1 MKLWDKMALP
11 MRRVWNGVALRL
23 GIRKSGE
30 FPLHPALNGLLR
42 LRRDVRSC
50 EYEDVRVMW
59 EMLKRN
65 EPELARSPSRS
76 KKRLCLNFF
85 GWARSS
91 CTPHLC
97 RSCPYPCP

>member
-23 GIRKSGE
+23 GIRKSG
-30 FPLHPALNGLLR
+30 LLR
-42 LRRDVRSC
+42 LRQDVRSC

-76 KKRLCLNFF
+76 KKRFCLNFF
-85 GWARSS
+85 WWARSS

-97 RSCPYPCP
+97 RSCPCPCP

>member
-23 GIRKSGE
+23 GIRKS
-30 FPLHPALNGLLR
+30 GLLR

>member
-23 GIRKSGE
+23 GIRKSG
-30 FPLHPALNGLLR
+30 LLR
-42 LRRDVRSC
+42 LRQDVRSC

-59 EMLKRN
+59 EILKRN

-76 KKRLCLNFF
+76 QKRFCLNFF

>member
-1 MKLWDKMALP
+1 MKLWDKMGLP

-23 GIRKSGE
+23 GIRKSG
-30 FPLHPALNGLLR
+30 LLR
-42 LRRDVRSC
+42 LRQDVRSC

-76 KKRLCLNFF
+76 KKRFCLNFF

-97 RSCPYPCP
+97 RSCPCPCP